1 MGANKAETMT
11 PEKANQMMAAAN
23 ALLELDEETASFAV
37 MIAENMRS
45 WRNRPGALASL
56 FESVTSLDSVASPT
70 PVRRGPDKRGHYKCS
85 ACKRVFPTRRGR
97 NVHQA
102 HMHKGG

>member
-56 FESVTSLDSVASPT
+56 FDSVAFQT